1 MYPKKRINKTVLTV
15 ITLFAIVVATGALTQ
30 SATVWG
36 DPPNLETIHY
46 TDRGGTREVRGTI
59 ENFNRRKL
67 QIVLPSGQRRT
78 IDAKKVVGID
88 TRRTPGHRA
97 ARLAAANQQ
106 YAKASRGY
114 FRLLENGSED
124 RDWVQREIRYELVL
138 ALAGEGKYGLA
149 AREFSKLWASDC
161 PPSYFS
167 AIPLVWTGGF
177 VCSPQT
183 ETIAEGWL
191 HSQSDV
197 ERLMGASLL
206 IGSGKTED
214 ATKTVRELAQTATNP
229 VAALALCQSLRPRVP
244 KATEEYIRICRQAID
259 RLDPTF
265 RDGPYYILGRLYAA
279 KGQHEKAAVAAM
291 RVPILFQNPRLAA
304 ESLLTAGKSMIKS
317 GLIED
322 GHRIYEELISSYPQS
337 KAAEEARREMKR

>member
-1 MYPKKRINKTVLTV
+1 MYRIKRQNKTVQTV
-15 ITLFAIVVATGALTQ
+15 IILFAIVLTTGALTQ

-36 DPPNLETIHY
+36 DIRNLDTIHY
-46 TDRGGTREVRGTI
+46 TDRGRTREMRGTV
-59 ENFNRRKL
+59 EKFNRREL
-67 QIVLPSGQRRT
+67 QILLLGGQRRT
-78 IDAKKVVGID
+78 IDSKNVVRID
-88 TRRTPGHRA
+88 TNRTPGHRA

-106 YAKASRGY
+106 YAKASSGY
-114 FRLLENGSED
+114 FRLLENGLED
-124 RDWVQREIRYELVL
+124 RDWVRREMQYELVL
-138 ALAGEGKYGLA
+138 ALAAEGKYGLA
-149 AREFSKLWASDC
+149 AREFSKLWASNC

-177 VCSPQT
+177 VCSPRN

-191 HSQSDV
+191 RSQSDV

-214 ATKTVRELAQTATNP
+214 ATKATRQLSQTATNP

-244 KATEEYIRICRQAID
+244 KATEEDVQICRQAID
-259 RLDPTF
+259 RLNPTV

-279 KGQHEKAAVAAM
+279 KGEHQKAAVAAM

-322 GHRIYEELISSYPQS
+322 GHRIYKELISSYPQS
-337 KAAEEARREMKR
+337 KAAEEARREITR

>member
-1 MYPKKRINKTVLTV
+1 MYPKKRLNKTVQTV
-15 ITLFAIVVATGALTQ
+15 ITLFAIVLATGALTQ

-36 DPPNLETIHY
+36 DTQNLDTIHY
-46 TDRGGTREVRGTI
+46 TDRGRMREMRGTV
-59 ENFNRRKL
+59 EKFNRREL
-67 QIVLPSGQRRT
+67 QILLAGGQRRS
-78 IDAKKVVGID
+78 IDAKKVVEIE
-88 TRRTPGHRA
+88 TLRTPGHRA

-106 YAKASRGY
+106 YAKASSGY
-114 FRLLENGSED
+114 FRLLENRSED

-138 ALAGEGKYGLA
+138 ALAAEGKYGLA

-177 VCSPQT
+177 VCSPRN

-191 HSQSDV
+191 RSQSDV

-214 ATKTVRELAQTATNP
+214 ATKTVRGMAQTATNP

-244 KATEEYIRICRQAID
+244 KATEEDIQICRQAID

-279 KGQHEKAAVAAM
+279 KGEHQKAAVAAM
-291 RVPILFQNPRLAA
+291 HVPILYQDPRLAA